1 MTHLPVD
8 SDASSATNGGTMS
21 LPTQFTGVTVHTKAN
36 VYFDGRV
43 VSHTVLMPDGAKKTL
58 GLIYPGSYHFGTG
71 APERMEI
78 VAGAC
83 RVTLDG
89 QGAEKE
95 YAAGTSFDVPGKNG
109 FTIEVSAG
117 LCEYICSFL

>member
-1 MTHLPVD
+1 
-8 SDASSATNGGTMS
+8 MS
-21 LPTQFTGVTVHTKAN
+21 LPTQFAGVIVHTKAN

-43 VSHTVLMPDGAKKTL
+43 VSHTVLLADGAKKTL

-83 RVTLDG
+83 HVTLDG
-89 QGAEKE
+89 ATAEME
-95 YAAGTSFDVPGKNG
+95 YAAGAHFDVPGKSG
-109 FTIEVSAG
+109 FTVEVREG

>member
-1 MTHLPVD
+1 M
-8 SDASSATNGGTMS
+8 SNIATEFRS
-21 LPTQFTGVTVHTKAN
+21 VTAVTKAN
-36 VYFDGRV
+36 VYFDGKV

-83 RVTLDG
+83 TVTLDG
-89 QGAEKE
+89 ANAVKD
-95 YAAGTSFDVPGKNG
+95 YAAGTYFDVPGKSG
-109 FTIEVSAG
+109 FTIEVKSG

>member
-1 MTHLPVD
+1 
-8 SDASSATNGGTMS
+8 MS
-21 LPTQFTGVTVHTKAN
+21 LPTSFTGVTVHTKAN

-43 VSHTVLMPDGAKKTL
+43 VSHTVMMPDGAKKTL

-78 VAGAC
+78 VDGVC
-83 RVTLDG
+83 HVTIDG
-89 QGAEKE
+89 QLAEKE
-95 YAAGTSFDVPGKNG
+95 YAAGSHFDVPGKSG
-109 FTIEVSAG
+109 FTIEVKEG

>member
-1 MTHLPVD
+1 
-8 SDASSATNGGTMS
+8 MS
-21 LPTQFTGVTVHTKAN
+21 LPTQFTGVTAHTKAN

-43 VSHTVLMPDGAKKTL
+43 VSHTLLMPDGARKTL

-78 VAGAC
+78 TAGAC

-89 QGAEKE
+89 SIAAQD
-95 YAAGTSFDVPGKNG
+95 YAAGTAFDVPGKNG

-117 LCEYICSFL
+117 ICEYICSFL

>member
-1 MTHLPVD
+1 MSHRAL
-8 SDASSATNGGTMS
+8 ASARTAGQSPAMS
-21 LPTQFTGVTVHTKAN
+21 LPTSFTGVTVHSKAN

-78 VAGAC
+78 IAGVC
-83 RVTLDG
+83 DVTIDG
-89 QGAEKE
+89 QVAVKE
-95 YAAGTSFDVPGKNG
+95 YAAGSSFEVPGKSG
-109 FTIEVSAG
+109 FTIEVKEG